1 MIVAGVDEAGR
12 GPLAGPVVAAAVIL
26 RKDEDIEGLN
36 DSKKISTEKRAM
48 LVSKIKD
55 YSISWAIGLSNNTEI
70 DSINILQATMLAMQR
85 AIDGLTQ
92 IPELILVDGNQ
103 APNSDVKVKT
113 IIKGDQKERC
123 IMAASIIAK
132 VYRDN
137 YMIQLDELYPDYGFK
152 LHKGY
157 PTKMHLEALK
167 SYGIMNEHRL
177 SFKPV
182 KEINE
187 SS

>member
-1 MIVAGVDEAGR
+1 
-12 GPLAGPVVAAAVIL
+12 
-26 RKDEDIEGLN
+26 
-36 DSKKISTEKRAM
+36 
-48 LVSKIKD
+48 
-55 YSISWAIGLSNNTEI
+55 
-70 DSINILQATMLAMQR
+70 
-85 AIDGLTQ
+85 
-92 IPELILVDGNQ
+92 
-103 APNSDVKVKT
+103 
-113 IIKGDQKERC
+113 
-123 IMAASIIAK
+123 MAASIIAK